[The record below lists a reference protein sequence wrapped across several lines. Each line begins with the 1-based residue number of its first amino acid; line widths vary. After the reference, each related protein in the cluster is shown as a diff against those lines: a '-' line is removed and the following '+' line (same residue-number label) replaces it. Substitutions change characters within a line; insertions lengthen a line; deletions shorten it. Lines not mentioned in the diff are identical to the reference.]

1 MEAGEPGGSIL
12 IVVAAG
18 LLGIVVGSFLNVVIH
33 RVPLRRSVVW
43 PASRCPACGE
53 PIRPQDNVPV
63 LSYLLL
69 RGRCRSCMA
78 PISARYPLVEALT
91 GALFAAAA
99 YAFGPSVGLHSALLL
114 IGVLVA
120 LAGIDLE
127 HRLLPNVIVG
137 PAAVVGFALSFL
149 VITEGWWVYPISA
162 LAVAGG
168 LLALALVY
176 PGGMGMGDVKMG
188 GMLGAFLGP
197 YAALAVFLG
206 ALAGAVTGG
215 LLIAT
220 GRIRRRHALPFG
232 VFMALGGIVA
242 LFVGPQ
248 LWELYLDLVVGL

>member
-1 MEAGEPGGSIL
+1 V
-12 IVVAAG
+12 IVLAAG
-18 LLGIVVGSFLNVVIH
+18 LFGLVVGSFLNVVIH
-33 RVPLRRSVVW
+33 RVPLHQSVVW

-53 PIRPQDNVPV
+53 PIRHVDNVPI

-69 RGRCRSCMA
+69 RGRCRSCKA
-78 PISARYPLVEALT
+78 RISARYPLVESLT

-99 YAFGPSVGLHSALLL
+99 YEFGLDLRLLWALVL
-114 IGVLVA
+114 ISTLIA

-127 HRLLPNVIVG
+127 HRLLPNAIVG
-137 PAAVVGFALSFL
+137 PAALAGLSL
-149 VITEGWWVYPISA
+149 SILASPEWWWVYPVSA

-168 LLALALVY
+168 LFALAIAY

-206 ALAGAVTGG
+206 AFAGAITGG
-215 LLIAT
+215 LLMAT
-220 GRIRRRHALPFG
+220 GKIQRRHALPFG
-232 VFMALGGIVA
+232 VFMALGGILA

-248 LWELYLDLVVGL
+248 LWELYLDLARGVSGWF

>member
-1 MEAGEPGGSIL
+1 M
-12 IVVAAG
+12 IVVIAG
-18 LLGIVVGSFLNVVIH
+18 LLGLVVGSFLNVVIY

-43 PASRCPACGE
+43 PASHCPACGE
-53 PIRPQDNVPV
+53 PIKPLDNVPL

-69 RGRCRSCMA
+69 RGRCRNCGA
-78 PISARYPLVEALT
+78 RISPRYPLVEALT

-99 YAFGPSVGLHSALLL
+99 YQFGLGLQLLSALVLIFTLL
-114 IGVLVA
+114 A

-127 HRLLPNVIVG
+127 HQLLPNVIVG
-137 PAAVVGFALSFL
+137 PAALIGFALSIL
-149 VITEGWWVYPISA
+149 ESPETWWLYPVSA
-162 LAVAGG
+162 LVVAGG
-168 LLALALVY
+168 LFALALAY

-206 ALAGAVTGG
+206 AVCGALVGG
-215 LLIAT
+215 VLMSL
-220 GRIRRRHALPFG
+220 GKMRRRSALPFG

-248 LWELYLDLVVGL
+248 LWGFYLDLVGGA

>member
-1 MEAGEPGGSIL
+1 V
-12 IVVAAG
+12 IVLAAG
-18 LLGIVVGSFLNVVIH
+18 LLGLVVGSFLNVVIH
-33 RVPLRRSVVW
+33 RVPLHQSVVW

-53 PIRPQDNVPV
+53 PIRPIDNVPI

-69 RGRCRSCMA
+69 RGRCRSCKA
-78 PISARYPLVEALT
+78 RISARYPLVESLT

-99 YAFGPSVGLHSALLL
+99 YEFGLDLRLLWALVL
-114 IGVLVA
+114 ISTLIA

-127 HRLLPNVIVG
+127 HRLLPNAIVG
-137 PAAVVGFALSFL
+137 PAALAGLSL
-149 VITEGWWVYPISA
+149 SILASPEWWWVYPVSA

-168 LLALALVY
+168 LFALAVAY

-206 ALAGAVTGG
+206 AFVGAITGG
-215 LLIAT
+215 LLMAT
-220 GRIRRRHALPFG
+220 GKIQRRHALPFG
-232 VFMALGGIVA
+232 VFMALGGILA

-248 LWELYLDLVVGL
+248 LWELYLGLARGVSGWF